1 MLRIIIRKEIQ
12 DSLAS
17 LRFVLT
23 LILCTVTILFTVW
36 AGAESYRRDMK
47 NYAANESLNRKSLD
61 GQTSYNLLIR
71 TGVKINKEPEALESL
86 VSGVKDIAGNTAW
99 VADQHQTVLEGS
111 KSGTN
116 PFFAVFGGFDLT
128 FVVSVIF
135 SLLAFLYSYNTVSGE
150 KEKGTLRLLLANQI
164 SRPTLIL
171 GKYIG
176 RLISLLIPVLIP
188 MLLGL
193 IVLANYPDV
202 SLNSEHWLR
211 IFLLVVL
218 YLLYVM
224 CFFTLGVLSSSL
236 VSSSSISL
244 LISLLT
250 WICFIALIPRASV
263 NLAGLISPVASQSEI
278 TFQKEAIYRQIHA
291 EIYRKDKVDVQVQEF
306 RDTHPGNRNYGEVME
321 KLAGEEREKKE
332 AQFGLIDA
340 DYEAKKLHQQHLAA
354 DLARCSPASA
364 LMFGS
369 MTLALT
375 GPAEYDKFLQSAREY
390 RTVFL
395 SWITAKS
402 MKFLTEHEAFDL
414 SDMPRYTSI
423 RTSLAES
430 VSSAIPDYLVLILLN
445 ILFFAGAYVS
455 FLRYDVR

>member
-1 MLRIIIRKEIQ
+1 MLSIIIRKEIQ

-23 LILCTVTILFTVW
+23 LLLCTVTILFTVW

-47 NYAANESLNRKSLD
+47 NFAANESLDRKLLD
-61 GQTSYNLLIR
+61 AQNNYNTFMR
-71 TGVKINKEPEALESL
+71 VGVKINKEPEALEAL

-99 VADQHQTVLEGS
+99 VADEHQTVLEGS

-171 GKYIG
+171 GKYMG
-176 RLISLLIPVLIP
+176 SLISLLIPVLIP

-211 IFLLVVL
+211 ILLLVAL
-218 YLLYVM
+218 YLLYIT
-224 CFFTLGVLSSSL
+224 CFFTLGLLSSSL
-236 VSSSSISL
+236 VSHSSISL
-244 LISLLT
+244 LISLLA
-250 WICFIALIPRASV
+250 WICCIALIPRASV

-278 TFQKEAIYRQIHA
+278 NFQKEAIYRQIHD
-291 EIYRKDKVDVQVQEF
+291 EIYKKENLALQIQEF
-306 RDTHPGNRNYGEVME
+306 REKHPGNRNYGELTE

-332 AQFGLIDA
+332 AQFSLIDT
-340 DYEAKKLHQQHLAA
+340 DYEAKKLRQQQLAA
-354 DLARCSPASA
+354 DIARCSPTSA

-369 MTLALT
+369 MALGRT

-395 SWITAKS
+395 DWITAKS

-414 SDMPRYTSI
+414 SGMPRHTIAKS
-423 RTSLAES
+423 TLTES
-430 VSSAIPDYLVLILLN
+430 VTSAIPDYLVLILLN